1 MLFRTAFTAPFWG
14 RFSHSVC
21 RHSDTFACSVYRE
34 QAGVRLNVVQGSS
47 PFLRP
52 RFLSMIVE
60 RISPEEAH
68 RRKQCGDCD
77 IHLDVRTPEEYKEAH
92 APNSILVPYMLK
104 QGEKMVPN
112 PDFLS
117 QIEKVTGGD
126 HDRRIIVNCASG
138 RRSAM
143 AAEEL
148 SKLGYKTIA
157 DMEGGMQ
164 QYLKHAHLPV
174 NRAAGE

>member
-1 MLFRTAFTAPFWG
+1 M
-14 RFSHSVC
+14 
-21 RHSDTFACSVYRE
+21 
-34 QAGVRLNVVQGSS
+34 
-47 PFLRP
+47 
-52 RFLSMIVE
+52 MVE

-68 RRKQCGDCD
+68 RRKQCGECD
-77 IHLDVRTPEEYKEAH
+77 LHLDVRTPEEYKDAH
-92 APNSILVPYMLK
+92 APNSVLVPFMLK

-112 PDFLS
+112 PDFLR
-117 QIEKVTGGD
+117 QVEQVTGGD
-126 HDRRIIVNCASG
+126 HGRRIIVNCASG

-148 SKLGYKTIA
+148 SKVGYQTVA

-174 NRAAGE
+174 NTATGE